1 MTIDENYDLWAA
13 CNENN
18 VKHDDIDAVLLELTG
33 ENDEQEWHWLV
44 SIIGGGF
51 AYISG
56 WCDYTGWD
64 CQSVAERFDA
74 NSLESALALCPQDV
88 RRVFFSQF
96 FDMLDLS
103 WAESHNQPGCG
114 LKDKT
119 VTTI

>member
-13 CNENN
+13 CQENN

-33 ENDEQEWHWLV
+33 ENDEQGWHWLV
-44 SIIGGGF
+44 SLIGGGF

-88 RRVFFSQF
+88 RRVFE
-96 FDMLDLS
+96 DMR
-103 WAESHNQPGCG
+103 ANGETMRKNTGG
-114 LKDKT
+114 L
-119 VTTI
+119 